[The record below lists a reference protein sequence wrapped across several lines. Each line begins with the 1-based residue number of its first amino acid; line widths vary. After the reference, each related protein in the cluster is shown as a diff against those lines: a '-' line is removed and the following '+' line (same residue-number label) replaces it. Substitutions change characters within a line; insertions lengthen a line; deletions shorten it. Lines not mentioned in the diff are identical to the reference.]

1 MDSPKQMW
9 LKRRGKIGFELIVLS
24 LAGNSLMGLVIGVV
38 ASDLLRPWGWGLIGV
53 GMVID
58 GLAKWR
64 YLGGFPK
71 KGLKT
76 IWLERRGSLSY
87 GLLFALM
94 TGKALFFIGVGTFTY
109 DLKPTDGP
117 RQLMVE
123 RWSDL
128 RRKID
133 GRWVYVLDHSTP
145 VPEE

>member
-1 MDSPKQMW
+1 MW

-94 TGKALFFIGVGTFTY
+94 TGKALFFIGVGTFTAQWLVPY
-109 DLKPTDGP
+109 LSGILTTALVIGTVVAMQFIKLKE
-117 RQLMVE
+117 Q
-123 RWSDL
+123 
-128 RRKID
+128 
-133 GRWVYVLDHSTP
+133 
-145 VPEE
+145 